1 MSKENAKYVLKPI
14 LNLFLSGLLLF
25 AIISLSIFLV
35 LHTFLLH
42 PVWGVLVLI
51 YILVS
56 MIVASVTDLSIFVHE
71 SEIDREDDK

>member
-1 MSKENAKYVLKPI
+1 MSKENAKYVLKQV

-25 AIISLSIFLV
+25 AIISLSILLV
-35 LHTFLLH
+35 LHTFLIH
-42 PVWGVLVLI
+42 PVWGVLAFI

-56 MIVASVTDLSIFVHE
+56 MIVVSVTDLSIFVHE